1 MKIAKYQYG
10 ATYTPISR
18 APIEQSQSSET
29 ATGSKSKSKTE
40 DDLIDQEIIKT
51 LGEKGIPI
59 DTDYFLNQAES
70 FLRNSTNIFS
80 SNSTNTISQLIRI
93 RALAN
98 RLSASKELYDKAIE
112 RVDSENT
119 GSDVAISATG
129 QLYVYD
135 EKEGVKKISP
145 ENYANN
151 SDKYYVLTNSE
162 LLHLRAQNPDLKF
175 NESILHDISNSIG
188 MKTVMEQVIKTIKEF
203 GTVKTSGY
211 TQKANGRVQQGL
223 EALMSLGPDGLYE
236 LSQETSKGENIE
248 YAVEYLYRNLNN
260 NAKNVLVATT
270 AAEGLSPTRDNVLNI
285 LKAAIFEHTGISTSV
300 KAVEDPNAGG
310 NSGSG
315 KGDGAP
321 IQDTWGDFLTKG
333 GGSPKTNNIVM
344 PGGNINFLAPSN
356 VYNTVPIAGKEGSS
370 MNGVTLGV
378 ETFQNLQ
385 AHGVADASRK
395 SYFGDIPIQSMAASG
410 RDILV
415 DNSNGGREMWLP
427 INAAGE
433 LDFGMWQQ
441 MTEIEAKII
450 NNRITD
456 PNEKRKIWESNGF
469 EYNEALGIGVPIN
482 ETLGRYWVQNA
493 YSSTKAET
501 FSNSDLKNSV
511 FLDKVG
517 NDILTPLI
525 SSYNLN
531 PENKSKTKIDL
542 EHGWWGTGVKGLLF
556 IPLHDNQYET
566 AVLGGIAYTN
576 KPMGDTIKAR
586 QDAARAAGE
595 YNYDTGLF
603 DRALKG
609 TTASA
614 LD

>member
-1 MKIAKYQYG
+1 M
-10 ATYTPISR
+10 
-18 APIEQSQSSET
+18 
-29 ATGSKSKSKTE
+29 
-40 DDLIDQEIIKT
+40 D
-51 LGEKGIPI
+51 
-59 DTDYFLNQAES
+59 
-70 FLRNSTNIFS
+70 
-80 SNSTNTISQLIRI
+80 
-93 RALAN
+93 
-98 RLSASKELYDKAIE
+98 
-112 RVDSENT
+112 
-119 GSDVAISATG
+119 
-129 QLYVYD
+129 
-135 EKEGVKKISP
+135 
-145 ENYANN
+145 
-151 SDKYYVLTNSE
+151 
-162 LLHLRAQNPDLKF
+162 
-175 NESILHDISNSIG
+175 
-188 MKTVMEQVIKTIKEF
+188 QVIKTIKEF

-223 EALMSLGPDGLYE
+223 EALMALGPDGLYE
-236 LSQETSKGENIE
+236 ISQETSKGENIE

-285 LKAAIFEHTGISTSV
+285 LKLAIFEHTGVSTSV
-300 KAVEDPNAGG
+300 KAVEDPNAKGK
-310 NSGSG
+310 SGSG

-370 MNGVTLGV
+370 MNGVTLGT

-427 INAAGE
+427 INAYGE

-441 MTEIEAKII
+441 MTEIEEKII
-450 NNRITD
+450 SNRITD
-456 PNEKRKIWESNGF
+456 PAKKREIWENNGF

-501 FSNSDLKNSV
+501 FNNSDLKNSI

-517 NDILTPLI
+517 NDVLTPLV

-531 PENKSKTKIDL
+531 PENKGKTKIDL

-566 AVLGGIAYTN
+566 AVVGGIAYTD